1 MTINF
6 FKKTILLQV
15 FLFLFM
21 IILFIIEQ
29 TYFPYEEIDSEL
41 TIIEGSFFIILVI
54 LIPFMWYF
62 LYKLKP
68 IGKKLFIFYLYY

>member
-1 MTINF
+1 MKAMTINF

-21 IILFIIEQ
+21 IILFIVEQ

-41 TIIEGSFFIILVI
+41 TIIEGSFFII
-54 LIPFMWYF
+54 F
-62 LYKLKP
+62 L
-68 IGKKLFIFYLYY
+68 F